1 MVAKAAVVRAVAK
14 AAVAKA
20 VAVAVKAHVKAVVKA
35 VAERAE
41 RSVNRRRHCILK
53 VCFEGEECMGSGI

>member
-20 VAVAVKAHVKAVVKA
+20 VAVAVKAVVKA

-41 RSVNRRRHCILK
+41 RSVNRRRRCILK